1 MTSFMEWDVRLSSR
15 AERALVRIPARD
27 RERVEAALLQM
38 KREPRSGDTRPLK
51 GTYQGAFRRRIGSW
65 RIIFA
70 IKSEIRTV
78 LVADITRRTSS
89 TY

>member
-1 MTSFMEWDVRLSSR
+1 MDWDVRLGNR
-15 AERALVRIPARD
+15 ARRAVEQLPARD
-27 RERVEAALLQM
+27 LPRIEGALLEM
-38 KREPRSGDTRPLK
+38 KRDPRSGDTRPLH
-51 GTYQGAFRRRIGSW
+51 GRHQGAFRRRVGAW

-70 IKSEIRTV
+70 LKPEERIV

>member
-1 MTSFMEWDVRLSSR
+1 
-15 AERALVRIPARD
+15 
-27 RERVEAALLQM
+27 M
-38 KREPRSGDTRPLK
+38 KREPYSGDTKPLR
-51 GTYQGAFRRRIGSW
+51 GRHQGGFRRRVGSW

-70 IKSEIRTV
+70 VKTEIRTV

>member
-1 MTSFMEWDVRLSSR
+1 MDWDVRLGSR
-15 AERALVRIPARD
+15 AERALERIPARD
-27 RERVEAALLQM
+27 RERIETALLQM
-38 KREPRSGDTRPLK
+38 KREPYSGDTKPLR
-51 GTYQGAFRRRIGSW
+51 GRHQGAFRRRVGSW

-70 IKSEIRTV
+70 VKTEIRTV

>member
-1 MTSFMEWDVRLSSR
+1 
-15 AERALVRIPARD
+15 
-27 RERVEAALLQM
+27 M
-38 KREPRSGDTRPLK
+38 KREPYSGDTKPLR
-51 GTYQGAFRRRIGSW
+51 GRHQGAFRRRVGSW

-70 IKSEIRTV
+70 VKIEIRTV

>member
-1 MTSFMEWDVRLSSR
+1 
-15 AERALVRIPARD
+15 
-27 RERVEAALLQM
+27 M

-51 GTYQGAFRRRIGSW
+51 GTHQGAFRRRVVSW

-70 IKSEIRTV
+70 LKTEIRTV

>member
-1 MTSFMEWDVRLSSR
+1 MDWDVRLGNR
-15 AERALVRIPARD
+15 ARRALEQVPTRDLARI
-27 RERVEAALLQM
+27 ETALLEMQ
-38 KREPRSGDTRPLK
+38 RDPHAGDTRPLH
-51 GTYQGAFRRRIGSW
+51 GRHQGALRRRVGSW

-70 IKSEIRTV
+70 IKAEERVV

>member
-1 MTSFMEWDVRLSSR
+1 MEWDVRLSSR
-15 AERALVRIPARD
+15 AERALERIPARD

-38 KREPRSGDTRPLK
+38 KHEPRSGDARPLK
-51 GTYQGAFRRRIGSW
+51 GRHQGAFRRRVGSW

-70 IKSEIRTV
+70 LKTEIRTV

>member
-1 MTSFMEWDVRLSSR
+1 MDWDVRLGNR
-15 AERALVRIPARD
+15 ARRALEQIPARD
-27 RERVEAALLQM
+27 RGRIEAALLDM
-38 KREPRSGDTRPLK
+38 KRDPHAGDTRPLQ
-51 GTYQGAFRRRIGSW
+51 GRHQGAFRRRVGSW

-70 IKSEIRTV
+70 LKTDSRTV

>member
-1 MTSFMEWDVRLSSR
+1 MDWDVRLGNR
-15 AERALVRIPARD
+15 AKRALEQMPARD
-27 RERVEAALLQM
+27 LARIEAALLDM
-38 KREPRSGDTRPLK
+38 KRDPHAGDTRPLH
-51 GTYQGAFRRRIGSW
+51 GRHQGAFRRRVGSW

-70 IKSEIRTV
+70 LKSEEHTV